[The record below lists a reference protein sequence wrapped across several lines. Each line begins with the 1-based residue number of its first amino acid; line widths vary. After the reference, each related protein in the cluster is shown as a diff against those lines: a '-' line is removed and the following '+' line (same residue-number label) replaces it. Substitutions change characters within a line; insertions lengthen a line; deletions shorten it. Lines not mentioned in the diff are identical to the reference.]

1 MLEQIEQQATAIKA
15 AKRSVLQ
22 PNARYRSAIGWL
34 GFVLPIV
41 VAVWPWPVESLQ
53 STISAYYYT
62 GARNWFVGTLW
73 VLALFLF
80 FYQYEPRGSGRP
92 KSRYRMIATGSADT
106 ILGMV
111 AGVSAFAVA
120 MFPTTA
126 PCPNG
131 QPEPCPNPQPAII
144 GMAHG
149 FFAAL
154 LFLALA
160 LFPLVLFSQTSDANR
175 ARMYRFCGVLML
187 FLLLSVAVYVWCVP
201 DSWRLALAPF
211 RPIFVVE
218 AVLVFVFGYTWLK
231 KGQELAE
238 EPAERQPARP

>member
-34 GFVLPIV
+34 GFALPIV
-41 VAVWPWPVESLQ
+41 VAAWPWPLESLQ

-92 KSRYRMIATGSADT
+92 KSRYRMIATGSADN

-120 MFPTTA
+120 MIPTRA
-126 PCPNG
+126 PCLNG
-131 QPEPCPNPQPAII
+131 QTEPCPIPQPAII

-149 FFAAL
+149 FFATL
-154 LFLALA
+154 LFLTLA
-160 LFPLVLFSQTSDANR
+160 LFPLVLFSQTADPNR
-175 ARMYRFCGVLML
+175 ARLYRCCGALML
-187 FLLLSVAVYVWCVP
+187 FLLLSVAVYAWCFP
-201 DSWRLALAPF
+201 DSWRVALAPF
-211 RPIFVVE
+211 RPVYLVE
-218 AVLVFVFGYTWLK
+218 AVLVFVFAYTWLK
-231 KGQELAE
+231 KGQELTE
-238 EPAERQPARP
+238 ERA

>member
-1 MLEQIEQQATAIKA
+1 MLEQIEQKATAIKA

-22 PNARYRSAIGWL
+22 PNARYRTAIGWL
-34 GFVLPIV
+34 GFLLPIV
-41 VAVWPWPVESLQ
+41 VAAWPWPLESVQ

-106 ILGMV
+106 LLGMV

-126 PCPNG
+126 PCLNG
-131 QPEPCPNPQPAII
+131 QTEPCPIPRPAII

-149 FFAAL
+149 FFASL
-154 LFLALA
+154 LFLTLA
-160 LFPLVLFSQTSDANR
+160 LFPLVLFSQTADAKR
-175 ARMYRFCGVLML
+175 ARLYRCCGALML
-187 FLLLSVAVYVWCVP
+187 VLLLSVAVYAWCFP
-201 DSWRLALAPF
+201 HSWRLALAPF
-211 RPIFVVE
+211 RPVFLVE
-218 AVLVFVFGYTWLK
+218 ATLVFVFAYTFLK

-238 EPAERQPARP
+238 QRA